1 MRRLWRSEGRD
12 HRVYCPGRMDVRS
25 LFAIENNGRRISCVL
40 EAYMMSDDGNRLYA
54 KQAWPVERVLSAL
67 MAALLAAILLILW
80 RAMHSLGILKQAAF
94 LWKKEGLGRWQGYGA
109 AARRL

>member
-1 MRRLWRSEGRD
+1 M
-12 HRVYCPGRMDVRS
+12 
-25 LFAIENNGRRISCVL
+25 VL

-80 RAMHSLGILKQAAF
+80 RAMHSLGILKQAA
-94 LWKKEGLGRWQGYGA
+94 LLVEKKEGLGRWQGYGA